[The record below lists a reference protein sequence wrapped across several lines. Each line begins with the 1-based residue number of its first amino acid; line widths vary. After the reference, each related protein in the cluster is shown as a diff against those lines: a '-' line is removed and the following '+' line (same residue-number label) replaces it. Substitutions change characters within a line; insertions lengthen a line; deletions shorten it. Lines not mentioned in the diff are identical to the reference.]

1 MLALAESV
9 PDTGGVYMVPAFSG
23 LFAHH
28 WRPDARAV
36 IVGMTLY
43 STKAHIARAA
53 LEAVA
58 LQSREVL
65 DAMKADSGV
74 SLSTLKVDGGMTVN
88 RLLMQ
93 TQADL
98 VQTPVVVPLHTETTA
113 LGAAFAAGLAKG
125 VWGSTAELRSLN
137 PAEMRYEPLLAHEKS
152 ELKLEEW
159 KDAVTRT
166 LNLARV

>member
-23 LFAHH
+23 LFAPH

-65 DAMKADSGV
+65 DAMKADSDAGRRPV
-74 SLSTLKVDGGMTVN
+74 AHGDDGSRRRVRCGARQG
-88 RLLMQ
+88 RLGLDGR
-93 TQADL
+93 A
-98 VQTPVVVPLHTETTA
+98 PLA
-113 LGAAFAAGLAKG
+113 QSG
-125 VWGSTAELRSLN
+125 R
-137 PAEMRYEPLLAHEKS
+137 
-152 ELKLEEW
+152 
-159 KDAVTRT
+159 DAV
-166 LNLARV
+166 